1 MERRIAIILAGLLY
15 LWAAVSI
22 VDAKLFEGQILS
34 GGLLVRVR

>member
-22 VDAKLFEGQILS
+22 VDAKLFEGQILP

>member
-34 GGLLVRVR
+34 GGLLVRIR

>member
-1 MERRIAIILAGLLY
+1 MERRIAIVLAALLY

-34 GGLLVRVR
+34 GGLLVRIR